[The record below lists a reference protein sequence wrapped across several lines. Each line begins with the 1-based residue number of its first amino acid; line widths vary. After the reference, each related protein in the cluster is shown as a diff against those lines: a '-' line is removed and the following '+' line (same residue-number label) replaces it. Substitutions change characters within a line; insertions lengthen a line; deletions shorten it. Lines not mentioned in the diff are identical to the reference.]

1 MLLTNLAVI
10 FRFVIS
16 DAVSMNS
23 DTGGSSSLL
32 AGNSVSV
39 GKVRKLF
46 KVMVS
51 EAVYELQIVSVTYFP
66 PRFLLRYLQPHFQRL
81 C

>member
-1 MLLTNLAVI
+1 MLTNLAVI
-10 FRFVIS
+10 LRFVIS

-39 GKVRKLF
+39 EQVRKVF
-46 KVMVS
+46 RVMVS
-51 EAVYELQIVSVTYFP
+51 ETVPMLQFVTFTYFLP
-66 PRFLLRYLQPHFQRL
+66 HFLLKYQQPHFRRL